1 MNNYDDLFNRNTSN
15 ESLQNKR
22 TEKNIAVLED
32 IFKNSVDDEK
42 LFEDTRNLG
51 SSDNYFSDSS
61 NIYGDN
67 KASIGFSDVIQK
79 SEPSIDPFNTTSEIS
94 KVDLNK
100 ALNNDLGNNIDDLK
114 KLRGILS
121 DYENSEVQNTPIQ
134 GEQSSSQANS
144 NGKVLVKSTNPVK
157 KFSSDTSEILQAFI
171 SCSILSFVTAGMG
184 VGWLLYI
191 IMHI

>member
-1 MNNYDDLFNRNTSN
+1 MNNYDDLFNRNTSS

-22 TEKNIAVLED
+22 TEKNIAALED

-61 NIYGDN
+61 NIYGDK

-79 SEPSIDPFNTTSEIS
+79 SEPSIDPLEKTSEIGD
-94 KVDLNK
+94 VDLETLRNYSK
-100 ALNNDLGNNIDDLK
+100 MLHDAIDEPK
-114 KLRGILS
+114 
-121 DYENSEVQNTPIQ
+121 EEV
-134 GEQSSSQANS
+134 QSSSQANS
-144 NGKVLVKSTNPVK
+144 NGKVLVK
-157 KFSSDTSEILQAFI
+157 TSNTSPFKNSLPEDKPKQISEDMNQILQAFI

>member
-79 SEPSIDPFNTTSEIS
+79 SEPSIDPLEKTSEIGD
-94 KVDLNK
+94 VDLET
-100 ALNNDLGNNIDDLK
+100 
-114 KLRGILS
+114 LR
-121 DYENSEVQNTPIQ
+121 
-134 GEQSSSQANS
+134 
-144 NGKVLVKSTNPVK
+144 
-157 KFSSDTSEILQAFI
+157 
-171 SCSILSFVTAGMG
+171 
-184 VGWLLYI
+184 
-191 IMHI
+191 